1 MQTSFWLY
9 LHEGTGSLLK
19 QARGEQVGD
28 AALMTTEEE
37 TVKSP
42 VQNMEMSRRQPRWSC
57 VQACDGKSTQTMVS
71 EEDMGE
77 SEDIPQLI
85 LCQTPPHHFIK

>member
-1 MQTSFWLY
+1 MQTSLWLY

-28 AALMTTEEE
+28 AALMTTEE

-42 VQNMEMSRRQPRWSC
+42 VQNMTMSRRQPRRSC
-57 VQACDGKSTQTMVS
+57 VQACDEKSTQTIVS
-71 EEDMGE
+71 EEDIGD
-77 SEDIPQLI
+77 SEAL
-85 LCQTPPHHFIK
+85 